1 MKTEGAPD
9 FLNTNISPV
18 HDDTLLHFFGRE
30 RSEDS
35 DEQPPEAESSR
46 RNSRVTFNKA
56 SGACV
61 HCKSLKVRCEF
72 NPGERACQRCQAGN
86 YECVPRTRKKRK
98 PAPTHEDLQT
108 KAISQDHQIQALL
121 LQFDKLKADNKIRDR
136 MSRAHLEYLAGNP
149 TSDLGVASKYTHRPD
164 RFELSFG
171 GDSPTEH
178 ILQSFSP
185 VHEQKHDI
193 GHSIPPD
200 IVKYCSLTSDD
211 IRTLFNLFFE
221 RINPFFSILDP
232 ELHTPE
238 SLIWASPFLF
248 TVICA
253 TASRYYHLQPELYYQ
268 ALDFARDAAGKA
280 LVDGTKSVDICQ
292 AYLIMAVYAAPRK
305 KWEEDR
311 RWVLMGVA
319 IRMALELGLNKPPPP
334 QCSEREAM
342 DRTRTWL
349 NCYCADASHAIQ
361 FGKIPM
367 ISLDDHMAVHSEGW
381 YKASRKNLPFDVHL
395 CAYVQIIVIMAQW
408 RKCIGEGNLRQRI
421 RDGFDI
427 VAAAIETEEHLDR
440 ELQLWVS
447 RYDEEYSYNPL
458 QICAYRGSTTH
469 MITAYLRLVVLAV
482 AFQHAAKSGLSR
494 DSEVLTRSIDAARS
508 VIQITVERLY
518 PTGHLRYAMEAN
530 FVYVSFA
537 AAYLV
542 NLLRAKFLSLLSQE
556 VQEEIIYSVNKL
568 IRVLASDKVAL
579 DDRHAPALY
588 SRFLA
593 KLMAKNVPHLRYT
606 ESGDNNLN
614 SSSFG
619 GGDFQVPPPNEFSW
633 PDIRYSD
640 SPPSANA
647 ESSDGI
653 PRRTREADMDFSLNN
668 FGMTYRISSHSID
681 ADLQLP
687 MSVRAVSQDVPT
699 TTYDTETWPSWGGPW
714 ATQDTALYNN
724 WSQFSPGWRH

>member
-9 FLNTNISPV
+9 FLNTSISPV
-18 HDDTLLHFFGRE
+18 HDNSLLHFFGQSRE
-30 RSEDS
+30 RSES
-35 DEQPPEAESSR
+35 SEEQPPDAESSR
-46 RNSRVTFNKA
+46 RNSRVSFNKA

-72 NPGERACQRCQAGN
+72 TPGEPACHRCQAGN

-108 KAISQDHQIQALL
+108 KAISQDHQIQTLL
-121 LQFDKLKADNKIRDR
+121 LQFDRLKADNKIRDR
-136 MSRAHLEYLAGNP
+136 MSRAHVEYLAGHP
-149 TSDLGVASKYTHRPD
+149 PADLGVASKYTHRQD
-164 RFELSFG
+164 RFEFSFG

-178 ILQSFSP
+178 VLQSFPP
-185 VHEQKHDI
+185 VQEQKHDI

-200 IVKYCSLTSDD
+200 IMKYCALTSDD
-211 IRTLFNLFFE
+211 IRALFDLFFE

-253 TASRYYHLQPELYYQ
+253 TASRYYHSQPELYYQ
-268 ALDFARDAAGKA
+268 AQDFARDAAGKA
-280 LVDGTKSVDICQ
+280 LVDGTKSVDVCQ

-311 RWVLMGVA
+311 RWLLMGVA

-367 ISLDDHMAVHSEGW
+367 ISLDDHMAVHSDGW

-395 CAYVQIIVIMAQW
+395 CAYVQIIVIMARW
-408 RKCIGEGNLRQRI
+408 RKSIGEGNLRQRI

-440 ELQLWVS
+440 ELRLWVS

-482 AFQHAAKSGLSR
+482 GFQHAAKSGLSR

-556 VQEEIIYSVNKL
+556 VQEEIIYSVNRL
-568 IRVLASDKVAL
+568 IKVLASDQVAL
-579 DDRHAPALY
+579 DERHTPALY

-606 ESGDNNLN
+606 ESGDNHLN

-619 GGDFQVPPPNEFSW
+619 VGDFQVPPSEYSW
-633 PDIRYSD
+633 PDRYSD

-647 ESSDGI
+647 ESSDSI
-653 PRRTREADMDFSLNN
+653 PRRSREADMDFSLNN
-668 FGMTYRISSHSID
+668 F
-681 ADLQLP
+681 
-687 MSVRAVSQDVPT
+687 VRAVSQDIPT
-699 TTYDTETWPSWGGPW
+699 TTYDTETWSSWGGPW
-714 ATQDTALYNN
+714 AQETALYNN

>member
-1 MKTEGAPD
+1 
-9 FLNTNISPV
+9 
-18 HDDTLLHFFGRE
+18 
-30 RSEDS
+30 
-35 DEQPPEAESSR
+35 
-46 RNSRVTFNKA
+46 
-56 SGACV
+56 GACV
-61 HCKSLKVRCEF
+61 HCKSLKVRCDF
-72 NPGERACQRCQAGN
+72 NPGETACQRCQAGN

-98 PAPTHEDLQT
+98 PAPTHEDLQA

-121 LQFDKLKADNKIRDR
+121 LQFDKLKADNRIRDR
-136 MSRAHLEYLAGNP
+136 MSRAHLEYLAANR
-149 TSDLGVASKYTHRPD
+149 TSDLSDSKP
-164 RFELSFG
+164 SFN
-171 GDSPTEH
+171 E
-178 ILQSFSP
+178 
-185 VHEQKHDI
+185 VHGQKHEI
-193 GHSIPPD
+193 SHSTPPD
-200 IVKYCSLTSDD
+200 IVKYCCLTPDD
-211 IRTLFNLFFE
+211 IRTLFSLYFE

-238 SLIWASPFLF
+238 SLIWTSPFLF

-253 TASRYYHLQPELYYQ
+253 TASRYYHLQPELYYLAQ
-268 ALDFARDAAGKA
+268 DFARDAAGKS

-311 RWVLMGVA
+311 RWLLMGVA
-319 IRMALELGLNKPPPP
+319 IRMALELGLYKPPPP

-342 DRTRTWL
+342 NRTRTWL
-349 NCYCADASHAIQ
+349 NCFCADGSHSIQ
-361 FGKIPM
+361 FGKMPM

-381 YKASRKNLPFDVHL
+381 YKASRGNLPFDVHL

-408 RKCIGEGNLRQRI
+408 RKRIGEGNLRQRI

-427 VAAAIETEEHLDR
+427 VAAAIETEESLDQ
-440 ELQLWVS
+440 ELRRWVS

-482 AFQHAAKSGLSR
+482 GFQHAAKPGLSR

-542 NLLRAKFLSLLSQE
+542 NLLRAKFLPLLSQE
-556 VQEEIIYSVNKL
+556 VQEEIIYIVNKL

-579 DDRHAPALY
+579 DGRHTPALY
-588 SRFLA
+588 SQFLA
-593 KLMAKNVPHLRYT
+593 NLMAKNIPNLRTPAYPESDHNLDLT
-606 ESGDNNLN
+606 FGSGDL
-614 SSSFG
+614 
-619 GGDFQVPPPNEFSW
+619 QVPPQNEFSW
-633 PDIRYSD
+633 PDIRYSE

-647 ESSDGI
+647 ESGDTI
-653 PRRTREADMDFSLNN
+653 PHRTRETDMDFSLGN
-668 FGMTYRISSHSID
+668 FGMANRLPSYAID
-681 ADLQLP
+681 ADLQFL
-687 MSVRAVSQDVPT
+687 MSVRAVSQDVPM
-699 TTYDTETWPSWGGPW
+699 TTYDMNTWPTSWGGSSW
-714 ATQDTALYNN
+714 ATQETALYNN
-724 WSQFSPGWRH
+724 WSQFSSPGWRH

>member
-1 MKTEGAPD
+1 MKTEGPPD
-9 FLNTNISPV
+9 FLNTSISPV
-18 HDDTLLHFFGRE
+18 HDNSLLHFFGRSRE
-30 RSEDS
+30 RSES
-35 DEQPPEAESSR
+35 SEEQLPEAGSSR
-46 RNSRVTFNKA
+46 RNSRVSFNKA

-72 NPGERACQRCQAGN
+72 TPGETACQRCQAGN
-86 YECVPRTRKKRK
+86 YDCVPRTRKKRK

-108 KAISQDHQIQALL
+108 RAINQDHQIQNLL

-149 TSDLGVASKYTHRPD
+149 TSDLGVTSKYTHRPD
-164 RFELSFG
+164 RFEFSFG

-185 VHEQKHDI
+185 VPEQKHDI
-193 GHSIPPD
+193 GHSMPPD

-238 SLIWASPFLF
+238 SLIWVSPFLF

-253 TASRYYHLQPELYYQ
+253 TASRYYRSQPELYYQ
-268 ALDFARDAAGKA
+268 AQDFARDAAGKA
-280 LVDGTKSVDICQ
+280 LVDGTKSVDVCQ

-311 RWVLMGVA
+311 RWLLMGVA

-334 QCSEREAM
+334 QCNERETM

-367 ISLDDHMAVHSEGW
+367 ISLDDHMAVHSDGW

-395 CAYVQIIVIMAQW
+395 CAYVQIIVIMARW

-440 ELQLWVS
+440 ELRLWVS

-482 AFQHAAKSGLSR
+482 GFQHAAKSGLSR
-494 DSEVLTRSIDAARS
+494 DSEVLLRSIDAARS

-556 VQEEIIYSVNKL
+556 VQEEIIYSVNRL
-568 IRVLASDKVAL
+568 IKVLASDQVAL
-579 DDRHAPALY
+579 DERHTPALY

-593 KLMAKNVPHLRYT
+593 KLMAKNVPHLRST
-606 ESGDNNLN
+606 ESGDNHLN

-633 PDIRYSD
+633 PDRYSD

-647 ESSDGI
+647 ESSDSI

-668 FGMTYRISSHSID
+668 F
-681 ADLQLP
+681 
-687 MSVRAVSQDVPT
+687 VRAVSQDIPT
-699 TTYDTETWPSWGGPW
+699 TTYDTETWSSWGGSW
-714 ATQDTALYNN
+714 ATQETALYNN